1 MNKSIIYLPVESLN
15 TRKRFLL
22 LDVGRVWPEDR
33 WKRRA
38 KEDRQHREV
47 PRLVHEVLDAKAFV
61 VNFDSF
67 SVAGDQLPVGG
78 ESDDVIELSE
88 AHDAADADPAV
99 DHRSA
104 EAVDGFQIF
113 DRIDRLHENLLPVN
127 IELDDLR
134 LHGQVKFFASLAN
147 EVHDRVVAATFRP
160 TKVAP
165 GAPQLRIQQVQLHRD
180 VHGWLSVRLDSSIQL

>member
-1 MNKSIIYLPVESLN
+1 MQTLDFDI
-15 TRKRFLL
+15 L
-22 LDVGRVWPEDR
+22 LDRIGIGPYQYKNFIIVS
-33 WKRRA
+33 
-38 KEDRQHREV
+38 
-47 PRLVHEVLDAKAFV
+47 LVVF
-61 VNFDSF
+61 
-67 SVAGDQLPVGG
+67 
-78 ESDDVIELSE
+78 
-88 AHDAADADPAV
+88 
-99 DHRSA
+99 
-104 EAVDGFQIF
+104 VDGFQIF